1 MSLKIRDTIEECDIL
16 VVGGGIAGLMAAIAA
31 GESNDRVIL
40 ADKGDTRRS
49 GSGATGNDH
58 FVCFIPEVHGE
69 DCLQEILDEMND
81 SMIGGNAD
89 SQLQHM
95 FLSRTFE
102 VVKDWHTWGINMQP
116 HGFYEFNGHAFPERK
131 RIFLKYDGHNQK
143 EVLTKEAKKRS
154 VRLLNKTP
162 ILEFLKNDEN
172 EIIGAIGLSLDLEE
186 PELVLIS
193 CKAII
198 AATGNTSRLYPSI
211 TPSQLFNTAHC
222 PGNAGAGRAAAYRA
236 GAKLI
241 NLEIPNAHAGPKYFE
256 RCGKATWIGV
266 IADTTGKAIGPFVDK
281 PTKELGDIT
290 ADVWLNVFSDKMKD
304 GSGPV
309 YMNCTQTSAEDME
322 YMKWGLTCEGD
333 TALLD
338 AMDAQG
344 IDLSRDMVEFTKY
357 RPMLI
362 GRGIQID
369 AQAATNIKGLY
380 AAGDE
385 VGNFRCD
392 ISGAAIFGRIAG
404 ENAARFVQSSHPL
417 SQNLPAHPVVLKKA
431 AFIEQLLS
439 HEGGAGWQEFNQGIQ
454 QILNDYAGIEY
465 VRSEP
470 LLKAGLCYLAQ
481 LERNAVDELSV
492 QTSHDLMRALEC
504 FDLLQIGQL
513 LCQCALERRETRG
526 LHKRSDYPFTNPLLS
541 KKMLTIYADQNLN
554 PVVEWRSMN
563 QDYGQKP
570 AV

>member
-1 MSLKIRDTIEECDIL
+1 MSLKIRDTIEECDVL

-31 GESNDRVIL
+31 GGHSDSVLL

-58 FVCFIPEVHGE
+58 FVCFIPEVHGA
-69 DCLQEILDEMND
+69 DALQEILDEMND

-89 SQLQHM
+89 SELQRM

-102 VVKDWHTWGINMQP
+102 VVKDWDTWGINMQP
-116 HGFYEFNGHAFPERK
+116 HGYYEFNGHAFPERK

-143 EVLTKEAKKRS
+143 AVLTKEARKRN

-162 ILEFLKNDEN
+162 ILEFLKNDAD
-172 EIIGAIGLSLDLEE
+172 EIIGAIGLSLLAEE

-256 RCGKATWIGV
+256 RCGKATWTGV
-266 IADTTGKAIGPFVDK
+266 IADTTGKAIGPFVDR

-290 ADVWLNVFSDKMKD
+290 ADVWLSVFSDKMKD
-304 GSGPV
+304 GTGPV
-309 YMNCTQTSAEDME
+309 YMNCTQTSPEDME

-333 TALLD
+333 TSLLD

-344 IDLSRDMVEFTKY
+344 IDLSKDMVEFTKY

-404 ENAARFVQSSHPL
+404 ENAARFVRDARAQSH
-417 SQNLPAHPVVLKKA
+417 NLHTHPVVRQKTE
-431 AFIEQLLS
+431 FIEQLLS
-439 HEGGAGWQEFNQGIQ
+439 HAGGAGWQEFNQGIQ

-470 LLKAGLCYLAQ
+470 LLQAGLQYLAQ
-481 LERNAVDELSV
+481 LEKNAREEISV
-492 QTSHDLMRALEC
+492 RTSHDLMRALEC
-504 FDLLQIGQL
+504 FDLLQIGRL
-513 LCQCALERRETRG
+513 LCLCALERKETRG

-541 KKMLTIYADQNLN
+541 KKMLMIFTDENQA
-554 PVVEWRSMN
+554 PVVQWRSMN
-563 QDYGQKP
+563 QEYGTKP
-570 AV
+570 VL